1 MEVETTDWR
10 SNVRRKWIRSLQ
22 FLLPIVATV
31 VVVGILFWM
40 LGAPPLHAFWQI
52 IDGGL
57 GDWMKIGNTLLLFC
71 PLLICALGL
80 LYTFK
85 AGQWNIG
92 MEGQVTAGA
101 IAVTLVVRL
110 GDQLPRSVLLMLML
124 LVAMIAGALWAAF
137 CGLLKVKGQVS
148 EIFSGMGLN
157 FIASGVTIFLICGPW
172 RQSTGATLS
181 GTTPYPEQALLPR
194 LSSSRFSWV
203 GLALAI
209 AMLALTYLVLKRT
222 TWGVMLR
229 SIGLSQRSLITKRLN
244 PSRRI
249 MEAFLV
255 SGAMAGTAG
264 FIQTAGVYQKLVVS
278 IAGNIGFLAI
288 FSVLLAGNDIL
299 KLVPICLFFSL
310 VMKGGSRLQQLYQFD
325 YSVGLLVQILGVFFV
340 ILASGLS
347 NRKGD

>member
-1 MEVETTDWR
+1 M
-10 SNVRRKWIRSLQ
+10 RRELSKGLQ
-22 FLLPIVATV
+22 FFLPIVVTV

-40 LGAPPLHAFWQI
+40 LGAPPLLAFWQI
-52 IDGGL
+52 LDGGL

-92 MEGQVTAGA
+92 MEGQITAGA
-101 IAVTLVVRL
+101 IAVTWVVRL
-110 GDQLPRSVLLMLML
+110 GEALPRPVLLLMMMLA
-124 LVAMIAGALWAAF
+124 AMIAGALWAAF
-137 CGLLKVKGQVS
+137 SGLLKVKGHVS

-157 FIASGVTIFLICGPW
+157 FIASGITIFLICGPW
-172 RQSTGATLS
+172 RQPTGATLS

-203 GLALAI
+203 GLALAMG
-209 AMLALTYLVLKRT
+209 MLAITYVVLKRT

-229 SIGLSQRSLITKRLN
+229 AIGLSQRSVITKSLN
-244 PSRRI
+244 PPRRI
-249 MEAFLV
+249 MEAFLI
-255 SGAMAGTAG
+255 SGAMAGIAG
-264 FIQTAGVYQKLVVS
+264 FIQTGVYQKLVVS

-299 KLVPICLFFSL
+299 KLVPVCMFFAL
-310 VMKGGSRLQQLYQFD
+310 VMKGGSRLQQFYRFD
-325 YSVGLLVQILGVFFV
+325 YSVGLLVQILIVFFV
-340 ILASGLS
+340 IFGAGLTS
-347 NRKGD
+347 RKGD